1 MQYVGTEPLTIVDT
15 NALCPR
21 VLIEVLKKKPEYATL
36 QQVTPDYPLGQLI
49 YTINSFLNVTSK
61 HLIKIDTFRIIFNK
75 LNNEKGDGFLV
86 LNKNGYLHV
95 VGFITV
101 DDKLTIYDPR
111 NGSLSMFSIK
121 PGATIEQFSDDF
133 EILFPDYSIIIG
145 YFIVPITGGKRR
157 TRKAKKS
164 RRKTRKYKR

>member
-1 MQYVGTEPLTIVDT
+1 MEFVETEALTIVDT

-49 YTINSFLNVTSK
+49 YTINSFLNVRAK
-61 HLIKIDTFRIIFNK
+61 HLIQVDSFRVIFNK

-86 LNKNGYLHV
+86 LNKSGYLHV

-101 DDKLTIYDPR
+101 NKKLTLYDPR
-111 NGSLSMFSIK
+111 NGSVSKFSIK
-121 PGATIEQFSDDF
+121 PGATAEKFSDDF
-133 EILFPDYSIIIG
+133 SRFFPGYSIVIG
-145 YFIVPITGGKRR
+145 FFIAPVTGGKR
-157 TRKAKKS
+157 K
-164 RRKTRKYKR
+164 RRKTRRKKSSRKLR